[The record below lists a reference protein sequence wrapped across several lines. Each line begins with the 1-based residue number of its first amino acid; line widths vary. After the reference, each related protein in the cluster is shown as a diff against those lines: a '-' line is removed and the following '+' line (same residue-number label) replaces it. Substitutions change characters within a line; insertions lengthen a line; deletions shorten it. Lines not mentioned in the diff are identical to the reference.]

1 MATETL
7 PASSGPSSAWAGW
20 PWVGGRPCGAR
31 SDDALAQGCD
41 AGRRLLRRPRPE
53 HETALG
59 ADPMG
64 LSYRLEDYAAYR
76 AAVGAATM
84 SISPGGATPPGGRR
98 RGIIS
103 ARCWTPTVRPGVQ
116 LWTKNVGGALALG
129 AGLLERLRAEGTTL
143 TAQVTITGLA
153 GSAWEPLTP
162 ADTVSRLGIWPG
174 VLGGPEH
181 HLAVRPDHSD
191 GARGREVRAAGG
203 RGGGAGCTARR
214 DQPGRT
220 GALPTGGPSP
230 QRPAPRLGRRDARLR
245 RRLDGT
251 HGACAGR
258 SRCRRRDQPGLLRG
272 VVPPGRTGHRAAA
285 RRVRGLW
292 LVYGALG
299 QYPPVAVRRG
309 SRPGCGCLRYF
320 DVGNYG
326 GWASCHRCT
335 YCYAG

>member
-1 MATETL
+1 
-7 PASSGPSSAWAGW
+7 
-20 PWVGGRPCGAR
+20 
-31 SDDALAQGCD
+31 
-41 AGRRLLRRPRPE
+41 
-53 HETALG
+53 
-59 ADPMG
+59 MG

-76 AAVGAATM
+76 AAVGAATYVDITRR
-84 SISPGGATPPGGRR
+84 SDPARRPTAWDHLREVLDAYGAP
-98 RGIIS
+98 
-103 ARCWTPTVRPGVQ
+103 WVVQ

-162 ADTVSRLGIWPG
+162 ADTVSRLGDLAR

-181 HLAVRPDHSD
+181 ITWRYDPIIPTVHEDERFARLAGEVAAQGVRRGVINFLAAPGHYRRVDRRLSD
-191 GARGREVRAAGG
+191 LLPGW
-203 RGGGAGCTARR
+203 GAGMPGYDADWTERTAR
-214 DQPGRT
+214 
-220 GALPTGGPSP
+220 AL
-230 QRPAPRLGRRDARLR
+230 AD
-245 RRLDGT
+245 
-251 HGACAGR
+251 
-258 SRCRRRDQPGLLRG
+258 
-272 VVPPGRTGHRAAA
+272 RAAA
-285 RRVRGLW
+285 EGISLGCCAESCRLAGQVTGLRRAACGD
-292 LVYGALG
+292 YGWFTALSG